1 MSQSVLNTLEKLRA
15 MNLTQK
21 TPTSRY
27 NPAQGGA
34 PQGGGS
40 PNATAGLSAAE
51 RGAIGDHVREC
62 WTIDAGAQGIQ
73 TMKVLLT
80 VQTDAAGTVRDAKVA
95 GPDQGRVAA
104 DPVFRAF
111 AERAIRAV
119 EDYRCATLPLPPA
132 LVGKPET
139 FNFRFSP

>member
-1 MSQSVLNTLEKLRA
+1 MS
-15 MNLTQK
+15 LTQK
-21 TPTSRY
+21 TPTARY

-34 PQGGGS
+34 PHGGGS

-62 WTIDAGAQGIQ
+62 WTIDAGAEGIQ

-80 VQTDAAGTVRDAKVA
+80 VQTDAAGTVRNAVIA
-95 GPDQGRVAA
+95 GSDVGRAA
-104 DPVFRAF
+104 SDPVFQAF
-111 AERAIRAV
+111 AERAVRAV

-139 FNFRFSP
+139 FTFRFSP